1 MDMSPESHSWKD
13 YAWAI
18 ALGCA
23 FAVLSW
29 CWGSV
34 EIPPDL
40 WEDVAVAAGLRPPV
54 APFPGLWHGF
64 SSILFNAVGLRAGL
78 WMLHALGPLSLGLVA
93 AAVFMVLHEL
103 LPMTLRLRMKRVG
116 WSRFIVRLVLMQA
129 TVCLVCAEPVWRA
142 CRFFS
147 PTTLQLLLTLI
158 AAILCCR
165 AFRLK
170 SVVRVY
176 VAAGVL
182 GVLAAET
189 PVGLIV
195 PMILASVGWWRGIG
209 SLPDLTP
216 NPLANPLVR
225 LMALR
230 RMTYAFFAGFI
241 PAIVANAVFFLSMDG
256 MAAHGWNGAQYVVHV
271 IARYGQL
278 LVFAASPVGWLF
290 IFGFVGVPLVLASVL
305 VGKATDEDKFLPYRY
320 GLFFVLAGAVAFL
333 QVAGW
338 KSFWFWTWTSVTNV
352 KSDYLLFLCAL
363 GSAVTL
369 MFSLCVTGVEIY
381 FRNYRRIAVTHFEDA
396 LEDPAAEPVAKSFR
410 PVDRIRRVLLQCEP
424 LVLVALVLPFRWQP
438 TVNEMRSLV
447 GEFVRRTAA
456 ECGNATRLFTDG
468 AMDAGVEVAAAAQGK
483 LLRTL
488 SMMSGGEP
496 REVYIRERG
505 ALDSEDKDLLATGA
519 SDALRTWVRY
529 RPERMA
535 DVAIQLGFEL
545 WRHDKLPMPACGG
558 FIARP
563 DGGLSSESAAAGV
576 TAAHALAKRMLA
588 LYEEAAPMEVPDRVL
603 KSLFQFAQW
612 RLARMCRMRADALDK
627 AKKTDEAMAETEL
640 ADRLDTKNEAYA
652 QLRRQM
658 DWVGLQKGARL
669 TLREGL
675 KLGLDR
681 ADFRMARTYAQQV
694 LVSNPD
700 DSAAN
705 FAIGMGYFV
714 EEQYGR
720 AEIYLKR
727 SLASRPDEPAA
738 LNNLAIVLMRQGR
751 YAEAETNA
759 LHALRV
765 MPESSAVKK
774 TVEAIREKA
783 KSALPSP
790 AGK

>member
-1 MDMSPESHSWKD
+1 MSPESHSWKD

-29 CWGSV
+29 WWGSA
-34 EIPPDL
+34 EIPPDM

-54 APFPGLWHGF
+54 APFPCLWHGL
-64 SSILFNAVGLRAGL
+64 SSLLFKAVGFRAGL
-78 WMLHALGPLSLGLVA
+78 LVLHALGPLSLGLVA
-93 AAVFMVLHEL
+93 AASFMVFHEL

-129 TVCLVCAEPVWRA
+129 TVCLACAEPVWRA

-147 PTTLQLLLTLI
+147 PTALQLLLTVV
-158 AAILCCR
+158 AAVLCCR

-189 PVGLIV
+189 PVGLLV

-230 RMTYAFFAGFI
+230 RMTYALLAGFI
-241 PAIVANAVFFLSMDG
+241 PAIVANAVFFLSVDG
-256 MAAHGWNGAQYVVHV
+256 MAAQGWNGVQYVVHV
-271 IARYGQL
+271 MARYGQL
-278 LVFAASPVGWLF
+278 LVFASSPIGWLF
-290 IFGFVGVPLVLASVL
+290 IFGFVGVPLVLASML
-305 VGKATDEDKFLPYRY
+305 VGKATDEDKFLPYHY
-320 GLFFVLAGAVAFL
+320 GLFFVLAGVVAFL

-338 KSFWFWTWTSVTNV
+338 KSFWFWTWTSVPNV
-352 KSDYLLFLCAL
+352 RSDYLLFLCAF
-363 GSAVTL
+363 GCVVTF
-369 MFSLCVTGVEIY
+369 MYSLCVTGVEIY
-381 FRNYRRIAVTHFEDA
+381 FRNYRRIAETRFEDA

-410 PVDRIRRVLLQCEP
+410 LVDRIRRVLLQCEP

-438 TVNEMRSLV
+438 TADEMRSLV
-447 GEFVRRTAA
+447 GEFVRRTAE

-468 AMDAGVEVAAAAQGK
+468 AMDAGVEVAAAVQGK

-496 REVYIRERG
+496 REVYIRERD
-505 ALDSEDKDLLATGA
+505 ALDAEDRDLLATGA

-563 DGGLSSESAAAGV
+563 DGGLPSETAAAGV

-588 LYEEAAPMEVPDRVL
+588 LYDEAAPMEVPDRVL

-612 RLARMCRMRADALDK
+612 RLARMCRMRADAFDR

-759 LHALRV
+759 LRALRV
-765 MPESSAVKK
+765 MPGSSAVKK

-783 KSALPSP
+783 KSVLPSP

>member
-1 MDMSPESHSWKD
+1 MSPESHSWKD

-29 CWGSV
+29 WWGSA
-34 EIPPDL
+34 EIPPDM

-54 APFPGLWHGF
+54 APFPCLWHGL
-64 SSILFNAVGLRAGL
+64 SSLLFKAVGFRAGL
-78 WMLHALGPLSLGLVA
+78 LVLHALGPLSLGLVA
-93 AAVFMVLHEL
+93 AASFMVFHEL

-129 TVCLVCAEPVWRA
+129 TVCLACAEPVWRA

-147 PTTLQLLLTLI
+147 PTALQLLLTLI

-165 AFRLK
+165 AYRLK
-170 SVVRVY
+170 SIARVY
-176 VAAGVL
+176 VTAGIL

-189 PVGLIV
+189 PVGLLV
-195 PMILASVGWWRGIG
+195 PMILLAVGWWRGAE
-209 SLPDLTP
+209 SVPDLTP
-216 NPLANPLVR
+216 NPFANPLIR

-230 RMTYAFFAGFI
+230 RMTYAFLGGFI
-241 PAIVANAVFFLSMDG
+241 PAVVANAVFFLAMDG
-256 MAAHGWNGAQYVVHV
+256 RAAQGWNGVQYVVHV
-271 IARYGQL
+271 MARYGQL
-278 LVFAASPVGWLF
+278 LVFASSPIGWLF
-290 IFGFVGVPLVLASVL
+290 IFGFVGVPLVLASML
-305 VGKATDEDKFLPYRY
+305 VGKATDEDKFLPYHY
-320 GLFFVLAGAVAFL
+320 GLFFVLAGVVAFL

-338 KSFWFWTWTSVTNV
+338 KSFWFWTWTSVPNV
-352 KSDYLLFLCAL
+352 RSDYLLFLCAF
-363 GSAVTL
+363 GCVVTF
-369 MFSLCVTGVEIY
+369 MYSLCVTGVEIY
-381 FRNYRRIAVTHFEDA
+381 FRNYRRIAETRFEDA

-410 PVDRIRRVLLQCEP
+410 LVDRIRRVLLQCEP

-438 TVNEMRSLV
+438 TADEMRSLV
-447 GEFVRRTAA
+447 GEFVRRTAE

-468 AMDAGVEVAAAAQGK
+468 AMDAGVEVAAAVQGK

-496 REVYIRERG
+496 REVYIRERD
-505 ALDSEDKDLLATGA
+505 ALDAEDRDLLATGA

-563 DGGLSSESAAAGV
+563 DGGLPSETAAAGV

-588 LYEEAAPMEVPDRVL
+588 LYDEAAPMEVPDRVL

-612 RLARMCRMRADALDK
+612 RLARMCRMRADAFDR

-759 LHALRV
+759 LRALRV
-765 MPESSAVKK
+765 MPGSSAVKK

-783 KSALPSP
+783 KSVLPSP